1 MSRSSIIPILVCMC
15 VLSATAWADTKV
27 YKWADYTK
35 PFGTRLVGIDDI
47 KPTIVEVDLPE
58 SVVENKEVI
67 LIVSSSFYSGSFGN
81 RVSLSVNESDL
92 GHLVSGPNLKVALD
106 RRIINAGK
114 NTLKFITDSRY
125 GRFGTM
131 AVDDLRIELR
141 DPISKVERK
150 SSTQDPE
157 RVVYKWSDYTKPFKT
172 RFQAINDKPV
182 VVQVELPASITVHD
196 KVALIISTSSS
207 GRIFPR
213 VSLEV
218 NNTELPSFSP
228 GSELKIVLPKGIL
241 KAGTNTLKFTCSILY
256 SKGTETAVIDVYEL
270 WFELPPAKP
279 TTAQTSP
286 PPASKPIE
294 VKTPTEPEPPKI
306 QQPPASVETVGP
318 KREETSQAEKAET
331 APKKEMVAPVGRS
344 DNGQRWAVVIGVSE
358 YEDSRIP
365 GLRYAARDAQSVY
378 DWLVSPNGGRF
389 APSRVNLLLDR
400 NATNENIKEALFAWL
415 KQAIEEDLVVIY
427 FAGHGSPE
435 SPDALH
441 NLYLLPHN
449 TKYSS
454 IAASGFP
461 MWDIETAL
469 KRFIKAKRVVIMAD
483 ACHSAGV
490 GQAFDMATRAGRG
503 IQINPI
509 NSGLQNLTELG
520 KGICVISASR
530 DKELSREGSEW
541 GGGHGVFSY
550 YLLEGLKGAADF
562 DSSGSVTIGELTVY
576 VSQQVR
582 RATLNA
588 QNPIVSGSFDPSL
601 TISK

>member
-1 MSRSSIIPILVCMC
+1 MC

-67 LIVSSSFYSGSFGN
+67 LVVSSSFYSGSFGN
-81 RVSLSVNESDL
+81 RVSLSVNEWDL

-114 NTLKFITDSRY
+114 NTLIFITDSRY

-141 DPISKVERK
+141 DPVSKVERK
-150 SSTQDPE
+150 SSTKDPE
-157 RVVYKWSDYTKPFKT
+157 GAVYKWSDYTKPFNT
-172 RFQAINDKPV
+172 RIKVLSDKPGI
-182 VVQVELPASITVHD
+182 VQVDLPASITVHD
-196 KVALIISTSSS
+196 KVVLKISTSSQ
-207 GRIFPR
+207 GTFGTR
-213 VSLEV
+213 VSISA
-218 NNTELPSFSP
+218 NDTELPSLAIGPDAKIIFS
-228 GSELKIVLPKGIL
+228 KGIL
-241 KAGTNTLKFTCSILY
+241 KAGINTLKFSCSNLY
-256 SKGTETAVIDVYEL
+256 SPGSPPEVINLYDIG
-270 WFELPPAKP
+270 FELPQAKP

-286 PPASKPIE
+286 SPTSEPIYTKPPVVS
-294 VKTPTEPEPPKI
+294 EPPKI
-306 QQPPASVETVGP
+306 SQPPPSVEPVGP
-318 KREETSQAEKAET
+318 KREDNSPTEKAESN
-331 APKKEMVAPVGRS
+331 PKKEMVVPVGRT
-344 DNGQRWAVVIGVSE
+344 DIGQRWAVVIGVSE

-449 TKYSS
+449 TKYNS

-469 KRFIKAKRVVIMAD
+469 KRFIRAKRVVIMAD

-562 DSSGSVTIGELTVY
+562 DNSGLVTIGELTVY

>member
-1 MSRSSIIPILVCMC
+1 MC

-67 LIVSSSFYSGSFGN
+67 LVVSSSFYSGSFGN
-81 RVSLSVNESDL
+81 RVSLSVNEWDL

-114 NTLKFITDSRY
+114 NTLIFITDSRY

-141 DPISKVERK
+141 DPVSKVERK
-150 SSTQDPE
+150 SSTKDPE
-157 RVVYKWSDYTKPFKT
+157 GAVYKWSDYTKPFNT
-172 RFQAINDKPV
+172 RIKVLSDKPGI
-182 VVQVELPASITVHD
+182 VQVDLPASITVHD
-196 KVALIISTSSS
+196 KVVLKISTSSQGTFGS
-207 GRIFPR
+207 R
-213 VSLEV
+213 VSISA
-218 NNTELPSFSP
+218 NDTELPSLAIGPDAKIIFS
-228 GSELKIVLPKGIL
+228 KGIL
-241 KAGTNTLKFTCSILY
+241 KTGINTLKFSCSNLY
-256 SKGTETAVIDVYEL
+256 SPGSPPGDINLYDIG
-270 WFELPPAKP
+270 FELPQAKP

-286 PPASKPIE
+286 SPTSEPIYTKPPVVS
-294 VKTPTEPEPPKI
+294 EPPKI
-306 QQPPASVETVGP
+306 SQPPPSVEPVGP
-318 KREETSQAEKAET
+318 KREDISQTEKAESN
-331 APKKEMVAPVGRS
+331 PKKEMVVPVGRT
-344 DNGQRWAVVIGVSE
+344 DIGQRWAVVIGVSE

-449 TKYSS
+449 TKYNS

-469 KRFIKAKRVVIMAD
+469 KRFIRAKRVVIMAD

-562 DSSGSVTIGELTVY
+562 DNSGLVTIGELTVY

>member
-1 MSRSSIIPILVCMC
+1 MSVSELRIELKELVAKKTPAKAPEGT
-15 VLSATAWADTKV
+15 VHGLN
-27 YKWADYTK
+27 DYTK
-35 PFGTRLVGIDDI
+35 P
-47 KPTIVEVDLPE
+47 
-58 SVVENKEVI
+58 
-67 LIVSSSFYSGSFGN
+67 
-81 RVSLSVNESDL
+81 
-92 GHLVSGPNLKVALD
+92 A
-106 RRIINAGK
+106 
-114 NTLKFITDSRY
+114 
-125 GRFGTM
+125 
-131 AVDDLRIELR
+131 
-141 DPISKVERK
+141 
-150 SSTQDPE
+150 
-157 RVVYKWSDYTKPFKT
+157 
-172 RFQAINDKPV
+172 
-182 VVQVELPASITVHD
+182 
-196 KVALIISTSSS
+196 
-207 GRIFPR
+207 
-213 VSLEV
+213 
-218 NNTELPSFSP
+218 
-228 GSELKIVLPKGIL
+228 
-241 KAGTNTLKFTCSILY
+241 
-256 SKGTETAVIDVYEL
+256 
-270 WFELPPAKP
+270 
-279 TTAQTSP
+279 TAQTSP
-286 PPASKPIE
+286 HPLPKPTE
-294 VKTPTEPEPPKI
+294 AKTPVESEPPKI
-306 QQPPASVETVGP
+306 LQPPVKADPVGP
-318 KREETSQAEKAET
+318 KQEETSQT
-331 APKKEMVAPVGRS
+331 GKKEITPEKKKAAPVGRS
-344 DNGQRWAVVIGVSE
+344 DIGQRWAVVIGVSE

-389 APSRVNLLLDR
+389 APSRVSLLLDR

-469 KRFIKAKRVVIMAD
+469 KRFIRAKRVVIMAD

-490 GQAFDMATRAGRG
+490 GQAFDMATRTGRG

-509 NSGLQNLTELG
+509 NSGLQNLTDLG

-562 DSSGSVTIGELTVY
+562 DISGSVTIGELTVY

>member
-1 MSRSSIIPILVCMC
+1 
-15 VLSATAWADTKV
+15 
-27 YKWADYTK
+27 
-35 PFGTRLVGIDDI
+35 
-47 KPTIVEVDLPE
+47 
-58 SVVENKEVI
+58 
-67 LIVSSSFYSGSFGN
+67 
-81 RVSLSVNESDL
+81 
-92 GHLVSGPNLKVALD
+92 
-106 RRIINAGK
+106 
-114 NTLKFITDSRY
+114 
-125 GRFGTM
+125 
-131 AVDDLRIELR
+131 
-141 DPISKVERK
+141 
-150 SSTQDPE
+150 
-157 RVVYKWSDYTKPFKT
+157 
-172 RFQAINDKPV
+172 
-182 VVQVELPASITVHD
+182 
-196 KVALIISTSSS
+196 
-207 GRIFPR
+207 
-213 VSLEV
+213 
-218 NNTELPSFSP
+218 
-228 GSELKIVLPKGIL
+228 
-241 KAGTNTLKFTCSILY
+241 
-256 SKGTETAVIDVYEL
+256 VIDVYEL

-294 VKTPTEPEPPKI
+294 VKTPAEPEPPKI

-318 KREETSQAEKAET
+318 KREETPQAEKAET

-344 DNGQRWAVVIGVSE
+344 DIGQRWAVVIGVSE

-365 GLRYAARDAQSVY
+365 GLRYAARDAQSIY
-378 DWLVSPNGGRF
+378 DWLISPNGGRF

-449 TKYSS
+449 TKYNS

-469 KRFIKAKRVVIMAD
+469 KRFIRAKRVVIMAD

-509 NSGLQNLTELG
+509 NSGLQNLTDLG

-550 YLLEGLKGAADF
+550 YMLEGLKGAADF
-562 DSSGSVTIGELTVY
+562 DNSGSVTIGELTVY